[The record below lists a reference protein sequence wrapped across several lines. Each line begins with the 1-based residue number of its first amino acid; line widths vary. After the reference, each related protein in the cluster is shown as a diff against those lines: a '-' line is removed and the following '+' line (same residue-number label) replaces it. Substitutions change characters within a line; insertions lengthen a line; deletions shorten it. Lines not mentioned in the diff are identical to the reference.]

1 VLAET
6 DVLLV
11 PSLWYEN
18 SPLVVQEAIAAG
30 VPILASNLGALA
42 EKVRPGVNG
51 WLCPPGDIAAWRAQI
66 RSLIEDPS
74 WREQLRIEKARW
86 LSLEDHMTALEAI
99 YHSKMDSI
107 GSS

>member
-1 VLAET
+1 
-6 DVLLV
+6 
-11 PSLWYEN
+11 
-18 SPLVVQEAIAAG
+18 VVQEAIAAG

-74 WREQLRIEKARW
+74 WREQLSMDKIGF
-86 LSLEDHMTALEAI
+86 LSLEDHINNLERI
-99 YHSKMDSI
+99 YWFFI
-107 GSS
+107 RL